1 MTAAL
6 PAAASR
12 IRLPDAG
19 PSVLAFGAHFKGSV
33 CVTRGGEAFL
43 SPDIGA
49 LDTAECC
56 VLFDETVSRMLE
68 AAEVQPQSVAHDL
81 HPDYYSTR
89 AAIDFAAHRG
99 LPAVAVAH
107 HHAHIAAV
115 CAEHGARG
123 AVLGL
128 ALDGVGL
135 GPDGAAWGGELLQVE
150 GAQCARLG
158 HLRPL
163 ALPGGDRAAREPWR
177 MAASVLHELGR
188 NAGIAAR
195 LPQAGAGMIATM
207 LERNIRCPRTSSMGR
222 VFDAAAGL
230 LGLCAQMQFEAEA
243 AMLLEQSAARHIE
256 RHGWPQ
262 AMNGGWRIDG
272 AGQLDLLPAL
282 AALDGVADAGATQD
296 VDAAAARFHA
306 TLAAAL
312 GDWVARSA
320 EASGLGTVAWGGG
333 CFLNALLCRAL
344 RQNLAADGI
353 AVLAPERASP
363 GDAGIALGQ
372 AWVAICK
379 MTEGA

>member
-1 MTAAL
+1 MTAIL
-6 PAAASR
+6 PAAVSR

-33 CVTRGGEAFL
+33 CIAGGGEALL
-43 SPDIGA
+43 SPNIGA
-49 LDTAECC
+49 LDNADAC
-56 VLFDETVSRMLE
+56 VLFDETVSRMLD
-68 AAEVQPQSVAHDL
+68 AAQVQAQIVAHDL

-89 AAIDFAAHRG
+89 AAIEFAASRG
-99 LPAVAVAH
+99 LPVVAVAH

-115 CAEHGARG
+115 CAEHGERG

-135 GPDGAAWGGELLQVE
+135 GPDGAAWGGELLQVQ

-188 NAGIAAR
+188 NADIAAR
-195 LPQAGAGMIATM
+195 LPQAGAGMIATL
-207 LERNIRCPRTSSMGR
+207 LERNFRCPRTSSMGR

-230 LGLCAQMQFEAEA
+230 LGLCATMQHEAEA
-243 AMLLEQSAARHIE
+243 AILLEQAAARHIA
-256 RHGWPQ
+256 RDGWPQ
-262 AMNGGWRIDG
+262 AMPGGWRIERDG
-272 AGQLDLLPAL
+272 RLDLLPVL
-282 AALDGVADAGATQD
+282 AALEDAHRRDGLPG
-296 VDAAAARFHA
+296 VDAAAALFHA
-306 TLAAAL
+306 TLVAAL
-312 GDWVARSA
+312 GAWVAQAA
-320 EASGLGTVAWGGG
+320 EASGLATVAWGGG
-333 CFLNALLCRAL
+333 CFLNTLLSRGL
-344 RQNLAADGI
+344 RQTIETMGI

-372 AWVAICK
+372 AWVA
-379 MTEGA
+379 MHTLER

>member
-6 PAAASR
+6 TVDAGR
-12 IRLPDAG
+12 IGLPDAG

-33 CVTRGGEAFL
+33 CVTRGNEAFL
-43 SPDIGA
+43 SPNIGA
-49 LDTAECC
+49 LDNAECC
-56 VLFDETVSRMLE
+56 ILFDETVSRMLD
-68 AAEVQPQSVAHDL
+68 AAQVQPQIVAHDL

-89 AAIDFAAHRG
+89 VAIDFAASRG

-115 CAEHGARG
+115 CAEHGERG

-135 GPDGAAWGGELLQVE
+135 GPDGAAWGGELLRVE

-188 NAGIAAR
+188 NAEIAAR
-195 LPQAGAGMIATM
+195 LPQAGAGMIATL

-243 AMLLEQSAARHIE
+243 AILLEQAAARHIE
-256 RHGWPQ
+256 RHGWPP
-262 AMNGGWRIDG
+262 AMNDGWRIARDG
-272 AGQLDLLPAL
+272 RLDLLPAL
-282 AALDGVADAGATQD
+282 AALDGAQR
-296 VDAAAARFHA
+296 VDGVDGAAACFHA
-306 TLAAAL
+306 TLVAAL
-312 GDWVARSA
+312 GDWVARAA

-333 CFLNALLCRAL
+333 CFLNALLSLGL
-344 RQNLAADGI
+344 RQNLAASGI

-363 GDAGIALGQ
+363 GDGGLALGQ
-372 AWVAICK
+372 AWVA
-379 MTEGA
+379 MQPLER